1 MKRWIAA
8 ATLAVVSGAVAFF
21 AVDLGLRILYP
32 QVPIITMHP
41 RLGTSL
47 RTNLSVRKA
56 FGGHE
61 RVVTVTTNAIGLRG
75 SEVPGAKPRGVR
87 RILALGDS
95 FTFGDGV
102 QLDETWPR
110 QLEQRLNAAGPEYE
124 VVNAGVGGYGTAHEL
139 LLSGTLVPSVQPDLV
154 VLGFSVV
161 NDVLDNLCVDEASYG
176 PRSHAPCFT
185 LDGDRLALTE
195 PGPSTGRPS
204 GSWTAPGARAAQFFR
219 DELRRVAFWNPHVLD
234 VARRLG
240 LRLELPYTPA
250 TITSWYDDRYAGR
263 GWALTR
269 RLLVEIRDRLA
280 ERDLP
285 LVVLII
291 PASVQVEDA
300 DGAKKTI
307 LRSLGGDKRPI
318 RGFLD
323 DPTRP
328 QRLLAGLCAE
338 ARLECVD
345 PLSSLLDAER
355 RGHRA
360 YYPLDQHWTPLGH
373 GIGAEAIAT
382 RLRQLGWAEPAV
394 SASAR
399 SM

>member
-1 MKRWIAA
+1 MRRWIAA
-8 ATLAVVSGAVAFF
+8 AALAAASAAVAFF
-21 AVDLGLRILYP
+21 AIDLGLRVLYP
-32 QVPIITMHP
+32 QVPIITLDA

-47 RTNLSVRKA
+47 RPNLSVRKT

-61 RVVTVTTNAIGLRG
+61 RVVTVTTNAMGLRG
-75 SEVPGAKPRGVR
+75 AEVPADKPRGVR

-110 QLEQRLNAAGPEYE
+110 QLEARLNVAGRQYE

-139 LLSGTLVPSVQPDLV
+139 LMSGALVPSVQPDLV

-185 LDGDRLALTE
+185 LDGDRLALAE
-195 PGPSTGRPS
+195 PAPATRPASS
-204 GSWTAPGARAAQFFR
+204 GWTAPGARAAQFFR
-219 DELRRVAFWNPHVLD
+219 DELRRLAFWNPHVLD

-240 LRLELPYTPA
+240 LRLELPYMPA
-250 TITSWYDDRYAGR
+250 TITSWYDERYSER

-280 ERDLP
+280 ARGLP
-285 LVVLII
+285 LVVLVI

-300 DGAKKTI
+300 DGPKKTI
-307 LRSLGGDKRPI
+307 LRALGGEHRAV
-318 RGFLD
+318 RAFLG

-328 QRLLAGLCAE
+328 QALLAGFCRE
-338 ARLECVD
+338 TDMECVD
-345 PLSSLLDAER
+345 PLASLLDAER
-355 RGHRA
+355 RGRRA

-373 GIGAEAIAT
+373 ALGADAVAA
-382 RLRQLGWAEPAV
+382 RLRQTGWAEPAV
-394 SASAR
+394 TAATR